1 MTCFKSQLVLQL
13 TFFII
18 YKSFSNF
25 KAANK
30 KKVKKKRNLIL
41 HVFCIGT
48 SDIRNLNEVAIAI
61 SAHMRNEYTSHTQAK
76 ECK

>member
-1 MTCFKSQLVLQL
+1 MTCFKSQLVRQL
-13 TFFII
+13 TFFIL
-18 YKSFSNF
+18 YKFFSNL

-30 KKVKKKRNLIL
+30 KKLKKRNLIL
-41 HVFCIGT
+41 HIFRIGT

-61 SAHMRNEYTSHTQAK
+61 SAHTRNEYTSHTQAK

>member
-13 TFFII
+13 TFFIL
-18 YKSFSNF
+18 YKFFSNL

-30 KKVKKKRNLIL
+30 KKVKKRNLIL
-41 HVFCIGT
+41 HVFRIGT

-61 SAHMRNEYTSHTQAK
+61 SAHTRNEYTSHTQAK